1 MVRAELIH
9 ADMSDSR
16 GHPTHQKMVQREG
29 GRFQILFRIVGKPL
43 FHKGI
48 QLNISIHILPA
59 LDLFLEQHRLPVKLL
74 LYLFRGHS
82 GSGLPCGAFH
92 NLLAAGI
99 IPGGYPYTVRV
110 TALLDCRHYRRLHY
124 TIHVSAPASFYK
136 SVFA

>member
-1 MVRAELIH
+1 MLLAVVLKPAFGKVLK
-9 ADMSDSR
+9 ADVSV
-16 GHPTHQKMVQREG
+16 HTA
-29 GRFQILFRIVGKPL
+29 
-43 FHKGI
+43 
-48 QLNISIHILPA
+48 PA

-74 LYLFRGHS
+74 LDLLRGHS

-92 NLLAAGI
+92 NLLTGGI
-99 IPGGYPYTVRV
+99 IPGGHPYPVRV